1 MVAFRRASQ
10 EPVNVFEVDRTYL
23 FKQYFEGENVFA
35 RLKQYYNNQSYRFEV
50 PPDDFDSVRAF
61 LAEHGYGLVLVDV
74 PEEFAVVIKK
84 YTAHP
89 ENIFKASVLQRSVND
104 YNCFLLTDQ
113 TAVEQAVTQGATRL
127 TETNFETP
135 F

>member
-10 EPVNVFEVDRTYL
+10 EQVNVFEVDRTYL

-35 RLKQYYNNQSYRFEV
+35 RFKQYYNNQYYRFEV

-61 LAEHGYGLVLVDV
+61 LDEHGYGLVLDGV
-74 PEEFAVVIKK
+74 PEEFAVVVRK

-89 ENIFKASVLQRSVND
+89 ENIFKASVLQRSINE

-113 TAVEQAVTQGATRL
+113 TAVDQAVMQGATRL